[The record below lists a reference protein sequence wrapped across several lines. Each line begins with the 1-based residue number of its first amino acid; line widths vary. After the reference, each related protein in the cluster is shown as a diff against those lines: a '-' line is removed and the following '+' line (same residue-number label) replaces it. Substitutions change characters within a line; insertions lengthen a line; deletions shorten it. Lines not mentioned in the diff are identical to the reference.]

1 MLSVVGVYFE
11 KSNALEYFSPKSLDL
26 DENQKVIVQSK
37 RGKELGVVKYT
48 ERMIDESD
56 IALPLPEV
64 LRIATEEDL
73 IRYENNEIAA
83 NDALELCK
91 GFVEQLGLDMRVV
104 NCEYTLDRAK
114 IIFNFTADERIDF
127 RKLVRMLAQKLK
139 TRIEL
144 RQIGVRDEA
153 KILGGIGPCGRTLCC
168 STFLGD
174 FEPVSIKMAKDQ
186 NLSLNPS
193 KISGAC
199 GRLMCCLKYEND
211 DYEEAR
217 QKLPDVGD
225 YIQTPE
231 GQGEVVSL
239 NIINI
244 TLQVRLEGM
253 EQPMEYD
260 MEELETLN

>member
-1 MLSVVGVYFE
+1 
-11 KSNALEYFSPKSLDL
+11 
-26 DENQKVIVQSK
+26 
-37 RGKELGVVKYT
+37 
-48 ERMIDESD
+48 
-56 IALPLPEV
+56 
-64 LRIATEEDL
+64 
-73 IRYENNEIAA
+73 
-83 NDALELCK
+83 
-91 GFVEQLGLDMRVV
+91 
-104 NCEYTLDRAK
+104 
-114 IIFNFTADERIDF
+114 
-127 RKLVRMLAQKLK
+127 
-139 TRIEL
+139 
-144 RQIGVRDEA
+144 
-153 KILGGIGPCGRTLCC
+153 
-168 STFLGD
+168 
-174 FEPVSIKMAKDQ
+174 MAKDQ